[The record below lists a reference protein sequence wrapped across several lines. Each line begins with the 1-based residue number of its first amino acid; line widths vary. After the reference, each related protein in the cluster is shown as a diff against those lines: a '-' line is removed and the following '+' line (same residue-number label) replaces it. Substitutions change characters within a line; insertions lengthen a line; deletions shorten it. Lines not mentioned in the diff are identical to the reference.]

1 MAGPPVS
8 EIVSRRPAPP
18 LRPFVTW
25 YCGYR
30 DADVG
35 PRRHRGLPSPYLTV
49 IIALYEPLVVAAHP
63 DPRVPPAEYGTLV
76 GGLHTAPVLITHD
89 GRQSGI
95 QLSLS
100 PLGARALLGLPAGEL
115 TGSVVDAAD
124 VMGPFA
130 NRLRERVLE
139 APGWTAMFTVLDEML
154 SAHLDAG
161 ARLQSEVVRAWQR
174 LLTSAGAVPAAEL
187 AREVGWSG
195 RYLSRRFGVEV
206 GLSPKAAA
214 RVVRFDRVR
223 RLLMRR
229 AAEDQGLLLSDVA
242 AACGYYDQAH
252 LAREFGEFAGCS
264 PSRWLGEEFRYVQA
278 GTGTPVPHSA
288 S

>member
-1 MAGPPVS
+1 MAGRPTS

-49 IIALYEPLVVAAHP
+49 IVTLDEPLVVAAHP
-63 DPRVPPAEYGTLV
+63 DLRIPPAEYGTLV
-76 GGLHTAPVLITHD
+76 GGLHTTPVLITHD

-115 TGSVVDAAD
+115 TGSVLDAAD
-124 VMGPFA
+124 VVGPFA
-130 NRLRERVLE
+130 NQLRERVLD
-139 APGWTAMFTVLDEML
+139 AHGWTARFGVLDEML

-161 ARLQSEVVRAWQR
+161 ARLQGEVVHAWRR

-214 RVVRFDRVR
+214 RVVRFDRTR
-223 RLLMRR
+223 RFLMRQ
-229 AAEDQGLLLSDVA
+229 AAEDRGLLLSDVA
-242 AACGYYDQAH
+242 AECGYYDQAH

-278 GTGTPVPHSA
+278 GADTLMSDSA
-288 S
+288 T